1 MKIKGLRLPMPG
13 GEDLSFN
20 NNYMIWINGRS
31 TLIKQFWIFIL
42 YRWGFFLEFPS
53 SYSFLAKRG
62 QRETKRDKHPKLNFF
77 LFQVLLVY
85 HFPLNFL
92 KKNPG
97 VLQQICCHSYCF
109 KDNRVLKGTNTPI
122 LNVYLKY
129 DFDKVILLLISLIW
143 NLLPC
148 FSNIWSSFYGFRDK
162 SGWKEW

>member
-42 YRWGFFLEFPS
+42 YRCFFFLEFPS

-62 QRETKRDKHPKLNFF
+62 QRRQTPKIKT
-77 LFQVLLVY
+77 LFISSLICHL
-85 HFPLNFL
+85 PLNFL
-92 KKNPG
+92 KNNPG